1 MAKCMTTIRRKDAV
15 KGVVAG
21 LAGGLV
27 ASWTMNQFQ
36 ALVSRATNGSSQQS
50 ASDDENATERLAQT
64 LAEKTI
70 DRRLSKKEIGVAA
83 PVVHYAYGT
92 LMGGVYGA
100 AAERSTGWQPL
111 TGAAYGA
118 LLWAAGDEL
127 AVPLLGLSRPSTE
140 FPIGT
145 HVQALAA
152 HIVYGV
158 TTELVRRGIRGA
170 M

>member
-1 MAKCMTTIRRKDAV
+1 MATCVNASRRKDAI
-15 KGVVAG
+15 KGMVAG

-36 ALVSRATNGSSQQS
+36 ALISRASDGPPQQS
-50 ASDDENATERLAQT
+50 GGDDEDATNRLAQ
-64 LAEKTI
+64 AIAAKTI
-70 DRRLSKKEIGVAA
+70 DRRLSKQEVEVAG

-100 AAERSTGWQPL
+100 AAERATGWQSL
-111 TGAAYGA
+111 AGAAYGA

-158 TTELVRRGIRGA
+158 TTEVVRRGVRAAI
-170 M
+170 